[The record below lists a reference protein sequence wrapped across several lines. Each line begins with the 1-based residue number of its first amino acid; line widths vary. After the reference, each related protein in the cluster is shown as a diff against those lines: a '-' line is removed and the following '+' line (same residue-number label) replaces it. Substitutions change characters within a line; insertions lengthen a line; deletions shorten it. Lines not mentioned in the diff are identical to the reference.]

1 MSGLVGRATYDY
13 KTRYLADFSIGYNGS
28 ENFAE
33 GSRFGF
39 FPAGSIGW
47 IISEEPFMKSL
58 KPYISYLKLRGSYGI
73 VGNDIVSDGSRFLYL
88 PDAYT
93 ISIKIRFWFNWSIM
107 YWLERK
113 NRELVIRT

>member
-1 MSGLVGRATYDY
+1 
-13 KTRYLADFSIGYNGS
+13 
-28 ENFAE
+28 
-33 GSRFGF
+33 
-39 FPAGSIGW
+39 
-47 IISEEPFMKSL
+47 MKSL

-93 ISIKIRFWFNWSIM
+93 ISTEKYGFGQLSIM